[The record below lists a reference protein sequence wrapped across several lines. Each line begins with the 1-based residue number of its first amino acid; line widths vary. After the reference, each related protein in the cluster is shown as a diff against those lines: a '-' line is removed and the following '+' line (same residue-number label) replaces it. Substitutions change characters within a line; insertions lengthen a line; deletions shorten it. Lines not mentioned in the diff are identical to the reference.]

1 MIVPSFTIT
10 PAKIAAQDNPVTYTD
25 ASGEVAPY
33 QQEHKDSTISS
44 STAVTLDQSNSNG
57 CDKESTSASSDEAED
72 APQSKA
78 DILAAAGVSINL
90 EELQALQA
98 QEAPLELVT
107 EVRHTSRAGVAV
119 CILYLSSVCIDYIV
133 GFIQFLRCVL
143 GQEYHAAKILC
154 EYSESLTVCCCYQ
167 ILCVCMCSTE
177 V

>member
-25 ASGEVAPY
+25 ASGEVVPY

-57 CDKESTSASSDEAED
+57 FDKESTSASSDEAED

-107 EVRHTSRAGVAV
+107 EVRHTSRAGVAACIYIYISEFSVYRLHCGFYSVLEV
-119 CILYLSSVCIDYIV
+119 CTGSRVPC
-133 GFIQFLRCVL
+133 C
-143 GQEYHAAKILC
+143 KN
-154 EYSESLTVCCCYQ
+154 SL
-167 ILCVCMCSTE
+167 
-177 V
+177 

>member
-44 STAVTLDQSNSNG
+44 STAVTLDQSNGN
-57 CDKESTSASSDEAED
+57 DKESTSASSDEAED

-90 EELQALQA
+90 EELQVLQA

-107 EVRHTSRAGVAV
+107 EVRHTPRAGVAA
-119 CILYLSSVCIDYIV
+119 CILYI
-133 GFIQFLRCVL
+133 
-143 GQEYHAAKILC
+143 
-154 EYSESLTVCCCYQ
+154 
-167 ILCVCMCSTE
+167 
-177 V
+177 